1 MDERFIYLNYDIAVR
16 SSEIKAVTRKRN
28 ADGSRGNILYV
39 FIGPG
44 DDDGFQFDAR
54 DFNKVFGTDYS
65 QENIDKHLLELF
77 LNELNE
83 GIVNRPKYK
92 AVKPVLVQK
101 ADNSIVRECPV
112 CGKPTSSKDYHGG
125 IHSCGGCG
133 VMLDYD
139 K

>member
-1 MDERFIYLNYDIAVR
+1 MDERFIYLHDNLVIR
-16 SSEIKAVTRKRN
+16 MGEIKALVWQDDKIN
-28 ADGSRGNILYV
+28 V

-44 DDDGFQFDAR
+44 EDDCFEFYAI

-65 QENIDKHLLELF
+65 QENINKHLLELF

-139 K
+139 AIA